1 MYIFSWKV
9 DKCKKYMCAIICE
22 ISVKGYRAYAL
33 CSWIPSN
40 FLKKKKNDM
49 YRKGS
54 KDQIKWTEFM
64 TIPPGLSKQSK
75 KELANDTHSLG
86 PSGNKLSQNTSSNYM
101 HNLGSITM

>member
-1 MYIFSWKV
+1 MWNISERLQSLWYVQLDTKQFSQ
-9 DKCKKYMCAIICE
+9 
-22 ISVKGYRAYAL
+22 
-33 CSWIPSN
+33 
-40 FLKKKKNDM
+40 KKKNDM